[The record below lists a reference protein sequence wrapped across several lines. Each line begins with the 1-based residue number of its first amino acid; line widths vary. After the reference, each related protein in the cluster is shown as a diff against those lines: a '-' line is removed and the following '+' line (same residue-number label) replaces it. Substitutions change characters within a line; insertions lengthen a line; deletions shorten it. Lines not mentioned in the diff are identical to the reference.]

1 VTASSIDRSAAALAA
16 AGQRIMRSRVAGQ
29 IRAALRDGAISL
41 LGAQHCSVVDLAVG
55 DPPWPVEGDAGPVPS
70 ALVAAALRGGHPV
83 VWPSAELLAEPAGE
97 PTGGPP
103 PVRPARCG
111 LCAPIAVSGRTSA
124 VLYATRSELGAG
136 FGAGFGDDERALAGF
151 LTALAGSALENASE
165 LLQIRDHADN
175 LEHSLQVRTEELAAT
190 NLALDDSMRQ
200 LAANQEQLLHA
211 GRMAAVGTM
220 FAGLSHELN
229 NPLAVIIGNV
239 DNLRLLTRPDEPI
252 ARVIDAIDR
261 QATRAARLVSALL
274 RFSRIG
280 SVGHEQV
287 APDELVRLVV
297 DLLAAEARRREIDL
311 RVTIAEGLSPL
322 IVVRHEIE
330 SALVNITTN
339 ALQATPEG
347 GVVELSVFADPRDGI
362 PGIRFVARDTG
373 VGIAPEILPQ
383 IFDPF
388 FTTKPEGEGTGL
400 GLSMV
405 RDIATAHSGQ
415 LAVETAVGRGTTM
428 SLWLPEFG
436 AGPRPRRTPPP
447 R

>member
-1 VTASSIDRSAAALAA
+1 MTAPPVDRSAAALAA

-29 IRAALRDGAISL
+29 IRAALRDGVISL
-41 LGAQHCSVVDLAVG
+41 LGAERCSVVDLAVG
-55 DPPWPVEGDAGPVPS
+55 EPPWPVEGDAGPVPA
-70 ALVAAALRGGHPV
+70 ALINAALRAGHPV
-83 VWPSAELLAEPAGE
+83 VWPSAELRAEPAIE
-97 PTGGPP
+97 PAAGAAA
-103 PVRPARCG
+103 VRPAPRA
-111 LCAPIAVSGRTSA
+111 LCAPIAVGGRPSA
-124 VLYATRSELGAG
+124 VLYATRSDR
-136 FGAGFGDDERALAGF
+136 GAGFGDDERALAGF

-165 LLQIRDHADN
+165 LLQIQDHADN

-190 NLALDDSMRQ
+190 GLALDDSLRQ
-200 LAANQEQLLHA
+200 LATNQEQLLHA

-311 RVTIAEGLSPL
+311 RVTIAEGLNPL
-322 IVVRHEIE
+322 VVVRHAIE

-347 GVVELSVFADPRDGI
+347 GVVELSVFADVRDGVS
-362 PGIRFVARDTG
+362 GIRFVARDTG

-400 GLSMV
+400 GLSLA
-405 RDIATAHSGQ
+405 RDIATAHGGQ

-436 AGPRPRRTPPP
+436 AGPRPRRTPAP